1 MTLHNCCAEN
11 AHPNPK
17 AFNERKSIDKI
28 LQEKALVDPEAAET
42 YRKLRAIQTQV
53 VHGS

>member
-1 MTLHNCCAEN
+1 MHLHSCCVEN
-11 AHPNPK
+11 SLPNPK

-42 YRKLRAIQTQV
+42 YRKLRAIQTQI
-53 VHGS
+53 VHA